1 MELIVI
7 RTDASQKLGSGHIM
21 RCLTLAENLRNLGI
35 TIEFITR
42 NHPGNLSEQV
52 ERKGFKVHSLI
63 NIDKTQSQTNL
74 IKQEKLLGVKQLT
87 VSNATVQ
94 ILANRRP
101 DWIIVDHY
109 SLDYRWEEKVR
120 PYTKKI
126 MVIDDLANRK
136 HNCDLLL
143 DQNYIYDQTRYDQL
157 LLTDTIKLLGPKY
170 ALLRKDFIKNR
181 KNHNQNNF
189 IIKNV
194 FVFFGGTDFDNL
206 TIMSLKALSQ
216 PKLKHLS
223 VDVVIGSANPHKLKL
238 KTEIDKHPNMELY
251 IQIDNMAELMAKAD
265 IAIGA
270 GGTTTW
276 ERMVIGIPSIVV
288 TLADNQVDLTRD
300 LSQDGYINWI
310 GNADQVDEWV
320 IYNALIEA
328 IKNPDQ
334 LREQACSCQN
344 LVNGK
349 GAQVVADLLIN
360 GPSADI
366 LVMRRAKSSDALL
379 YWCWANDLTVRESAF
394 NQKSIKWRGHQIW
407 FEKRLKDV
415 NAILLIL
422 ECDFGSVGQV
432 RFDRSGS
439 NYKIDYSI
447 AKQFRGFGLGKEML
461 KKAIDYLQ
469 EKHAYTLIGEV
480 KKGNLAS
487 KKIFEELGFS
497 KISSPRYGVDLF
509 QLQYVPQLQ
518 N

>member
-1 MELIVI
+1 
-7 RTDASQKLGSGHIM
+7 
-21 RCLTLAENLRNLGI
+21 
-35 TIEFITR
+35 
-42 NHPGNLSEQV
+42 
-52 ERKGFKVHSLI
+52 
-63 NIDKTQSQTNL
+63 
-74 IKQEKLLGVKQLT
+74 LLGVKQS
-87 VSNATVQ
+87 VDSNET
-94 ILANRRP
+94 IKELANKKP
-101 DWIIVDHY
+101 DWLIIDHY
-109 SLDYRWEEKVR
+109 ALDYNWEKNLR
-120 PYTKKI
+120 PYCKKI
-126 MVIDDLANRK
+126 MVIDDLANRN
-136 HNCDLLL
+136 HDCDLLL
-143 DQNYIYDQTRYDQL
+143 DQNYSYNQLRYDD
-157 LLTDTIKLLGPKY
+157 LLTSDTLKLLGPKY
-170 ALLRKDFIKNR
+170 ALVRNSFIINR
-181 KNHNQNNF
+181 NNF
-189 IIKNV
+189 DQKNNTIKKV
-194 FVFFGGTDFDNL
+194 FVFFGGTDFNNL
-206 TIMSLKALSQ
+206 TLIALKALSQ

-223 VDVVIGSANPHKLKL
+223 VDVVIGSTNLHKSKL
-238 KTEIDKHPNMELY
+238 ETELGKYCNVRIH
-251 IQIDNMAELMAKAD
+251 IQVDNMAELMSKSD
-265 IAIGA
+265 IALGA

-334 LREQACSCQN
+334 LRKQACSCQN

-349 GAQVVADLLIN
+349 GAKVVADLLIN

-394 NQKSIKWRGHQIW
+394 NQKSIKWREHQIW

-497 KISSPRYGVDLF
+497 KISSRRYGVDLF

>member
-87 VSNATVQ
+87 DSNATVQ

-251 IQIDNMAELMAKAD
+251 IQIDNMAELMFEAD
-265 IAIGA
+265 LAIGA
-270 GGTTTW
+270 GGSTSW
-276 ERMVIGIPSIVV
+276 ERCCLGLP
-288 TLADNQVDLTRD
+288 T
-300 LSQDGYINWI
+300 
-310 GNADQVDEWV
+310 
-320 IYNALIEA
+320 
-328 IKNPDQ
+328 
-334 LREQACSCQN
+334 
-344 LVNGK
+344 
-349 GAQVVADLLIN
+349 
-360 GPSADI
+360 
-366 LVMRRAKSSDALL
+366 LL
-379 YWCWANDLTVRESAF
+379 YITAENQRMVAENLEKKSAVVMVK
-394 NQKSIKWRGHQIW
+394 N
-407 FEKRLKDV
+407 LKDDLKMIINNLAFWKTISKQSQLV
-415 NAILLIL
+415 
-422 ECDFGSVGQV
+422 CDGMG
-432 RFDRSGS
+432 
-439 NYKIDYSI
+439 
-447 AKQFRGFGLGKEML
+447 
-461 KKAIDYLQ
+461 
-469 EKHAYTLIGEV
+469 V
-480 KKGNLAS
+480 KKVQEFLI
-487 KKIFEELGFS
+487 K
-497 KISSPRYGVDLF
+497 
-509 QLQYVPQLQ
+509 
-518 N
+518 